1 MLQESTNLEVPDVQS
16 TRQTALTRALNPM
29 NKLAGRVSS
38 KLEEGDYRGAVRLVC
53 SEDVIAEHS
62 SHIPYMP
69 LYRLKHPP
77 PHPDSSVVVLDCDTC
92 LPFHVNPETIMKAI
106 TSFPCDS
113 GGGMDSLLPQH
124 L

>member
-1 MLQESTNLEVPDVQS
+1 MVNKQVLQESTSLEVPDVQS

-69 LYRLKHPP
+69 LYRLKHPLHILTLVWLFWTVTP
-77 PHPDSSVVVLDCDTC
+77 ACHSMSILR
-92 LPFHVNPETIMKAI
+92 L
-106 TSFPCDS
+106 S
-113 GGGMDSLLPQH
+113 
-124 L
+124 